1 MRMKKRIAKVLVIM
15 ACTPLILIVSAVFL
29 AGSVLKSL
37 SYLFIGKIKQA
48 EDEIINCLPYE

>member
-1 MRMKKRIAKVLVIM
+1 MKKRIAKILVIM
-15 ACTPLILIVSAVFL
+15 ACTPLILIVSAVFI